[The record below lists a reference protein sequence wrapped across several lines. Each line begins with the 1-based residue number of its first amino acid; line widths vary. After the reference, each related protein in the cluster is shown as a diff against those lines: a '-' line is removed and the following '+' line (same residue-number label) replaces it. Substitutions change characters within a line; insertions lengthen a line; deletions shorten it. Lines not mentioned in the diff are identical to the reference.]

1 MSEEY
6 GMKRIAVIAEFNPF
20 HTGHAWLLSQV
31 RQQAG
36 PQSLIVVIMSGSF
49 VQRGEPALFD
59 KWHRAAWAVEGGAD
73 LVFELPA
80 VYSLSSADGFA
91 LGGVWLASRL
101 GCSHLAC
108 GVERGT
114 ADDFYALA
122 RAAQDIRPCR
132 GRETAGRRQTI
143 ALAARIRE
151 QTASL
156 LDQPN
161 ALLAASYAKAIVQ
174 QDLSLQFWPIL
185 RQGNHHDPSLAHSFA
200 SASALRQDIIQTGRC
215 QHLHR
220 YLTPQAREDMA
231 ALLSQ
236 GAYTDY
242 DRYGDFILF
251 QNRLL
256 TPEMLR
262 QLPAFNEGL
271 DAGFRHV
278 QRGTGC
284 HQDPPLCL
292 QPSVPHGRLY
302 APFTRPQPHGPVI
315 PARTPVCPAAGLISK
330 GILLYKRNKERAA
343 CHHPHHSRR
352 FSFPT
357 GPETAGTG
365 PALHR
370 YAVLLLP
377 WHSGPPVAAGLL
389 SVSPHTLTHFP
400 SNPHVVNVDFF

>member
-108 GVERGT
+108 GVEQGT

-122 RAAQDIRPCR
+122 RAAQDIRLCR

-215 QHLHR
+215 QHLHH

-271 DAGFRHV
+271 ENRWH
-278 QRGTGC
+278 RC
-284 HQDPPLCL
+284 MQDSVTYKEALAAIKTRRYAYSRLCRMGAYTL
-292 QPSVPHGRLY
+292 LSPGRSLMDQSYQLGPQY
-302 APFTRPQPHGPVI
+302 ARLLALSQKVSPYIKEIKKELPVI
-315 PARTPVCPAAGLISK
+315 TRITAPGSLSPLGRKQLALDLRCTDMQYYCFHGTQARL
-330 GILLYKRNKERAA
+330 
-343 CHHPHHSRR
+343 SRQD
-352 FSFPT
+352 
-357 GPETAGTG
+357 
-365 PALHR
+365 
-370 YAVLLLP
+370 YYQ
-377 WHSGPPVAAGLL
+377 
-389 SVSPHTLTHFP
+389 SPRIR
-400 SNPHVVNVDFF
+400 

>member
-143 ALAARIRE
+143 SLAARIRE

-185 RQGNHHDPSLAHSFA
+185 RQGSHHDPSLAHSFA

-271 DAGFRHV
+271 ENRWH
-278 QRGTGC
+278 RC
-284 HQDPPLCL
+284 MQDSVTYKEALAAIKTRRYAYSRLCRMGAYTL
-292 QPSVPHGRLY
+292 LSPGRSLMDQSYQLGPQY
-302 APFTRPQPHGPVI
+302 ARLLALSQKVSPYIKEIKKELPVI
-315 PARTPVCPAAGLISK
+315 TRITAADSLSPLGRKQLELDLRCTDMQYYCFHGTQARL
-330 GILLYKRNKERAA
+330 
-343 CHHPHHSRR
+343 SRQD
-352 FSFPT
+352 
-357 GPETAGTG
+357 
-365 PALHR
+365 
-370 YAVLLLP
+370 YYQ
-377 WHSGPPVAAGLL
+377 
-389 SVSPHTLTHFP
+389 SPRIR
-400 SNPHVVNVDFF
+400 

>member
-1 MSEEY
+1 
-6 GMKRIAVIAEFNPF
+6 MKRIAVIAEFNPF

-143 ALAARIRE
+143 ALASRIRE

-185 RQGNHHDPSLAHSFA
+185 RQGSHHDPSLAHSFA

-271 DAGFRHV
+271 ENRWHRCMQASVTYKEALAAIKTR
-278 QRGTGC
+278 RYAYSR
-284 HQDPPLCL
+284 LCRMGAYTL
-292 QPSVPHGRLY
+292 LSPGRSLMDQSYQLGPQY
-302 APFTRPQPHGPVI
+302 ARLLALSQKVSPYIKEIKKELPVI
-315 PARTPVCPAAGLISK
+315 TRITAADSLSPLGRKQLALDLRCTDMQYYCFHGTQARL
-330 GILLYKRNKERAA
+330 
-343 CHHPHHSRR
+343 SRQD
-352 FSFPT
+352 
-357 GPETAGTG
+357 
-365 PALHR
+365 
-370 YAVLLLP
+370 YYQ
-377 WHSGPPVAAGLL
+377 
-389 SVSPHTLTHFP
+389 SPRIR
-400 SNPHVVNVDFF
+400 

>member
-132 GRETAGRRQTI
+132 GRETAGRQQTI

-215 QHLHR
+215 QHLHH

-242 DRYGDFILF
+242 DRYGDFILLR
-251 QNRLL
+251 NRLL

-271 DAGFRHV
+271 ENRWH
-278 QRGTGC
+278 RC
-284 HQDPPLCL
+284 MQDSVTYKEALAAIKTRRYAYSRLCRMGAYTL
-292 QPSVPHGRLY
+292 LSPGRSLMDQSYQLGPQY
-302 APFTRPQPHGPVI
+302 ARLLALSQKVSPYIKEIKKELPVI
-315 PARTPVCPAAGLISK
+315 TRITAADSLSPLGRKQLALDLRCTDMQYYCFHGTQARL
-330 GILLYKRNKERAA
+330 
-343 CHHPHHSRR
+343 SRQD
-352 FSFPT
+352 
-357 GPETAGTG
+357 
-365 PALHR
+365 
-370 YAVLLLP
+370 YYQ
-377 WHSGPPVAAGLL
+377 
-389 SVSPHTLTHFP
+389 SPRIR
-400 SNPHVVNVDFF
+400 

>member
-151 QTASL
+151 QTALL

-220 YLTPQAREDMA
+220 YLTPQARGDMA

-256 TPEMLR
+256 TPEKLR

-271 DAGFRHV
+271 ENRWHRCMQESVTYKEALAAIKTR
-278 QRGTGC
+278 RYAYSR
-284 HQDPPLCL
+284 LCRMGAYTL
-292 QPSVPHGRLY
+292 LSPSRSLMDQSYQLGPQYARLLALSQKVSPY
-302 APFTRPQPHGPVI
+302 IKEIKKELPVI
-315 PARTPVCPAAGLISK
+315 TRITAADSLSPLGRKQLALDLRCTDMQYYCFHGTQARL
-330 GILLYKRNKERAA
+330 
-343 CHHPHHSRR
+343 SRQD
-352 FSFPT
+352 
-357 GPETAGTG
+357 
-365 PALHR
+365 
-370 YAVLLLP
+370 YYQ
-377 WHSGPPVAAGLL
+377 
-389 SVSPHTLTHFP
+389 SPRIR
-400 SNPHVVNVDFF
+400 

>member
-122 RAAQDIRPCR
+122 RAAQDIRLCR
-132 GRETAGRRQTI
+132 GRETAGRQQTM
-143 ALAARIRE
+143 AVAARIRE

-271 DAGFRHV
+271 ENRWH
-278 QRGTGC
+278 RC
-284 HQDPPLCL
+284 MQDSVTYKEALAAIKTRRYAYSRLCRMGAYTL
-292 QPSVPHGRLY
+292 LSPGRSLMDQSYQLGPQY
-302 APFTRPQPHGPVI
+302 ARLLALSQKVSPYIKEIKKELPVI
-315 PARTPVCPAAGLISK
+315 TRITAADSLSPLGRKQLALDLRCTDMQYYCFHGTQARL
-330 GILLYKRNKERAA
+330 
-343 CHHPHHSRR
+343 SRQD
-352 FSFPT
+352 
-357 GPETAGTG
+357 
-365 PALHR
+365 
-370 YAVLLLP
+370 YYQ
-377 WHSGPPVAAGLL
+377 
-389 SVSPHTLTHFP
+389 SPRIR
-400 SNPHVVNVDFF
+400 

>member
-132 GRETAGRRQTI
+132 GRETAGRQQTM
-143 ALAARIRE
+143 AVAARIRE
-151 QTASL
+151 QTALL

-271 DAGFRHV
+271 ENRWH
-278 QRGTGC
+278 RC
-284 HQDPPLCL
+284 MQDSVTYKEALAAIKTRRYAYSRLCRMGAYTL
-292 QPSVPHGRLY
+292 LSPSRSLMDQSYQLGPQYARLLALSQKVSPY
-302 APFTRPQPHGPVI
+302 IKEIKKELPVI
-315 PARTPVCPAAGLISK
+315 TRITAADSLSPLGRKQLALDLRCTDMQYYCFHGTQARL
-330 GILLYKRNKERAA
+330 
-343 CHHPHHSRR
+343 SRQD
-352 FSFPT
+352 
-357 GPETAGTG
+357 
-365 PALHR
+365 
-370 YAVLLLP
+370 YYQ
-377 WHSGPPVAAGLL
+377 
-389 SVSPHTLTHFP
+389 SPRIR
-400 SNPHVVNVDFF
+400 

>member
-73 LVFELPA
+73 LVFELPS

-143 ALAARIRE
+143 ALAARIPE

-236 GAYTDY
+236 EAYTDY

-271 DAGFRHV
+271 ENRWYRCMQESVTYKEALAAIKTR
-278 QRGTGC
+278 RYAYSR
-284 HQDPPLCL
+284 LCRMGAYTL
-292 QPSVPHGRLY
+292 LSPGRSLMDQSYQLGPQY
-302 APFTRPQPHGPVI
+302 ARLLALSQKVSPYIKEIKKELPVI
-315 PARTPVCPAAGLISK
+315 TRITAADSLSPLGRKQLALDLRCTDMQYYCFHGTQARL
-330 GILLYKRNKERAA
+330 
-343 CHHPHHSRR
+343 SRQD
-352 FSFPT
+352 
-357 GPETAGTG
+357 
-365 PALHR
+365 
-370 YAVLLLP
+370 YYQ
-377 WHSGPPVAAGLL
+377 
-389 SVSPHTLTHFP
+389 SPRIR
-400 SNPHVVNVDFF
+400 

>member
-122 RAAQDIRPCR
+122 RAAQDIRLCR
-132 GRETAGRRQTI
+132 GRETAGRQQTM
-143 ALAARIRE
+143 AVAARIPE
-151 QTASL
+151 QTALL

-161 ALLAASYAKAIVQ
+161 ALLAASYVKAIVQ

-215 QHLHR
+215 QHLHH

-236 GAYTDY
+236 GAYIDY
-242 DRYGDFILF
+242 DRYGDFILLR
-251 QNRLL
+251 NRLL

-271 DAGFRHV
+271 ENRWHRCMQESVTYKEALAAIKTR
-278 QRGTGC
+278 RYAYSR
-284 HQDPPLCL
+284 LCRMGAYTL
-292 QPSVPHGRLY
+292 LSPGRSLMDQSYQLGPQY
-302 APFTRPQPHGPVI
+302 ARLLALSQKVSPYIKEIKKELPVI
-315 PARTPVCPAAGLISK
+315 TRITAADSLSPLGRKQLALDLRCTDMQYYCFHGTQARL
-330 GILLYKRNKERAA
+330 
-343 CHHPHHSRR
+343 SRQD
-352 FSFPT
+352 
-357 GPETAGTG
+357 
-365 PALHR
+365 
-370 YAVLLLP
+370 YYQ
-377 WHSGPPVAAGLL
+377 
-389 SVSPHTLTHFP
+389 SPRIR
-400 SNPHVVNVDFF
+400 

>member
-1 MSEEY
+1 
-6 GMKRIAVIAEFNPF
+6 MKRIAVIAEFNPF

-151 QTASL
+151 QTALL

-271 DAGFRHV
+271 ENRWH
-278 QRGTGC
+278 RC
-284 HQDPPLCL
+284 MQDSVTYKEALAAIKTRRYAYSRLCRMGAYTL
-292 QPSVPHGRLY
+292 LSPGRSLMDQSYQLGPQY
-302 APFTRPQPHGPVI
+302 ARLLALSQKVSPYIKEIKKELPVI
-315 PARTPVCPAAGLISK
+315 TRITAADSLSPLGRKQLALDLRCTDMQYYCFHGTQARL
-330 GILLYKRNKERAA
+330 
-343 CHHPHHSRR
+343 SRQD
-352 FSFPT
+352 
-357 GPETAGTG
+357 
-365 PALHR
+365 
-370 YAVLLLP
+370 YYQ
-377 WHSGPPVAAGLL
+377 
-389 SVSPHTLTHFP
+389 SPRIR
-400 SNPHVVNVDFF
+400 

>member
-151 QTASL
+151 QTALL

-185 RQGNHHDPSLAHSFA
+185 RQGSHHDPSLAHSFA

-236 GAYTDY
+236 GEYTDY

-271 DAGFRHV
+271 ENRWH
-278 QRGTGC
+278 RC
-284 HQDPPLCL
+284 MQDSVTYKEALAAIKTRRYAYSRLCRMGAYTL
-292 QPSVPHGRLY
+292 LSPGRSLMDQSYQLGPQY
-302 APFTRPQPHGPVI
+302 ARLLALSQKVSPYIKEIKKELPVI
-315 PARTPVCPAAGLISK
+315 TRITAADSLSPLGRKQLALDLRCTDMQYYCFHGTQARL
-330 GILLYKRNKERAA
+330 
-343 CHHPHHSRR
+343 SRQD
-352 FSFPT
+352 
-357 GPETAGTG
+357 
-365 PALHR
+365 
-370 YAVLLLP
+370 YYQ
-377 WHSGPPVAAGLL
+377 
-389 SVSPHTLTHFP
+389 SPRIR
-400 SNPHVVNVDFF
+400 

>member
-185 RQGNHHDPSLAHSFA
+185 RQGSHHDPSLAHSFA

-271 DAGFRHV
+271 ENRWHRCMQESVTYKEALAAIKTR
-278 QRGTGC
+278 RYAYSR
-284 HQDPPLCL
+284 LCRMGAYTL
-292 QPSVPHGRLY
+292 LSPGRSLMDQSYQLGPQY
-302 APFTRPQPHGPVI
+302 ARLLALSQKVSPYIKEIKKELPVI
-315 PARTPVCPAAGLISK
+315 TRITAADSLSPLGRKQLALDLRCTDMQYYCFHGTQARL
-330 GILLYKRNKERAA
+330 
-343 CHHPHHSRR
+343 SRQD
-352 FSFPT
+352 
-357 GPETAGTG
+357 
-365 PALHR
+365 
-370 YAVLLLP
+370 YYQ
-377 WHSGPPVAAGLL
+377 
-389 SVSPHTLTHFP
+389 SPRIR
-400 SNPHVVNVDFF
+400 

>member
-1 MSEEY
+1 
-6 GMKRIAVIAEFNPF
+6 MKRIAVIAEFNPF

-122 RAAQDIRPCR
+122 RAAQDIRLCR
-132 GRETAGRRQTI
+132 GRETAGRQQTM
-143 ALAARIRE
+143 AVAARIPE

-271 DAGFRHV
+271 ENRWH
-278 QRGTGC
+278 RC
-284 HQDPPLCL
+284 MQDSVTYKEALAAIKTRRYAYSRLCRMGAYTL
-292 QPSVPHGRLY
+292 LSPGRSLMDQSYQLGPQY
-302 APFTRPQPHGPVI
+302 ARLLALSQKASFYIKEIKKELPVI
-315 PARTPVCPAAGLISK
+315 TRITAADSLSPLGRKQLALDLRCTDMQYYCFHGTQARL
-330 GILLYKRNKERAA
+330 
-343 CHHPHHSRR
+343 SRR
-352 FSFPT
+352 D
-357 GPETAGTG
+357 
-365 PALHR
+365 
-370 YAVLLLP
+370 YYQ
-377 WHSGPPVAAGLL
+377 
-389 SVSPHTLTHFP
+389 SPRIR
-400 SNPHVVNVDFF
+400 

>member
-156 LDQPN
+156 LNQPN

-271 DAGFRHV
+271 ENRWHRCMQESVTYKEALAAIKTR
-278 QRGTGC
+278 RYAYSR
-284 HQDPPLCL
+284 LCRMGAYTL
-292 QPSVPHGRLY
+292 LSPGRSLMDQSYQLGPQY
-302 APFTRPQPHGPVI
+302 ARLLALSQKVSPYIKEIKKELPVI
-315 PARTPVCPAAGLISK
+315 TRITAADSLSPLGRKQLALDLRCTDMQYYCFHGTQARL
-330 GILLYKRNKERAA
+330 
-343 CHHPHHSRR
+343 SRQD
-352 FSFPT
+352 
-357 GPETAGTG
+357 
-365 PALHR
+365 
-370 YAVLLLP
+370 YYQ
-377 WHSGPPVAAGLL
+377 
-389 SVSPHTLTHFP
+389 SPRIR
-400 SNPHVVNVDFF
+400 

>member
-242 DRYGDFILF
+242 DRYGDFILLR
-251 QNRLL
+251 NRLL

-271 DAGFRHV
+271 ENRWH
-278 QRGTGC
+278 RC
-284 HQDPPLCL
+284 MQDSVTYKEALAAIKTRRYAYSRLCRMGAYTL
-292 QPSVPHGRLY
+292 LSPSRSLMDQSYQLGPQYARLLALSQKASFY
-302 APFTRPQPHGPVI
+302 IKEIKKELPVI
-315 PARTPVCPAAGLISK
+315 TRITAADSLSPLGRKQLALDLRCTDMQYYCFHGTQARL
-330 GILLYKRNKERAA
+330 
-343 CHHPHHSRR
+343 SRQD
-352 FSFPT
+352 
-357 GPETAGTG
+357 
-365 PALHR
+365 
-370 YAVLLLP
+370 YYQ
-377 WHSGPPVAAGLL
+377 
-389 SVSPHTLTHFP
+389 SPRIR
-400 SNPHVVNVDFF
+400 

>member
-122 RAAQDIRPCR
+122 RAAQDIRLCR
-132 GRETAGRRQTI
+132 GRETAGRQQTM
-143 ALAARIRE
+143 AVAARIPE

-271 DAGFRHV
+271 ENRWH
-278 QRGTGC
+278 RC
-284 HQDPPLCL
+284 MQDSVTYKEALAAIKTRRYAYSRLCRMGAYTL
-292 QPSVPHGRLY
+292 LSPGRSLMDQSYQLGPQY
-302 APFTRPQPHGPVI
+302 ARLLALSQKASFYIKEIKKELPVI
-315 PARTPVCPAAGLISK
+315 TRITAPGSLSPLGRKQLALDLRCTDMQYYCFHGTQARL
-330 GILLYKRNKERAA
+330 
-343 CHHPHHSRR
+343 SRQD
-352 FSFPT
+352 
-357 GPETAGTG
+357 
-365 PALHR
+365 
-370 YAVLLLP
+370 YYQ
-377 WHSGPPVAAGLL
+377 
-389 SVSPHTLTHFP
+389 SPRIR
-400 SNPHVVNVDFF
+400 

>member
-59 KWHRAAWAVEGGAD
+59 KWHRAAWAVESGAD

-122 RAAQDIRPCR
+122 RAAQDIRLCR
-132 GRETAGRRQTI
+132 GRETAGRQQTM
-143 ALAARIRE
+143 AVAARIPE

-185 RQGNHHDPSLAHSFA
+185 RQGSHHDPSLAHSFA

-271 DAGFRHV
+271 ENRWH
-278 QRGTGC
+278 RC
-284 HQDPPLCL
+284 MQDSVTYKEALAAIKTRRYAYSRLCRMGAYTL
-292 QPSVPHGRLY
+292 LSPGRSLMDQSYQLGPQY
-302 APFTRPQPHGPVI
+302 ARLLALSQKVSPYIKEIKKELPVI
-315 PARTPVCPAAGLISK
+315 TRITAADSLSPLGRKQLALDLRCTDMQYYCFHGTQARL
-330 GILLYKRNKERAA
+330 
-343 CHHPHHSRR
+343 SRQD
-352 FSFPT
+352 
-357 GPETAGTG
+357 
-365 PALHR
+365 
-370 YAVLLLP
+370 YYQ
-377 WHSGPPVAAGLL
+377 
-389 SVSPHTLTHFP
+389 SPRIR
-400 SNPHVVNVDFF
+400 

>member
-151 QTASL
+151 QTALL

-185 RQGNHHDPSLAHSFA
+185 RQGSHHDPSLAHSFA

-271 DAGFRHV
+271 ENRWH
-278 QRGTGC
+278 RC
-284 HQDPPLCL
+284 MQDSVTYKEALAAIKTRRYAYSRLCRMGAYTL
-292 QPSVPHGRLY
+292 LSPSRSLMDQSYQLGPQYARLLALSQKVSPY
-302 APFTRPQPHGPVI
+302 IKEIKKELPVI
-315 PARTPVCPAAGLISK
+315 TRITAADSLSPLGRKQLALDLRCTDMQYYCFH
-330 GILLYKRNKERAA
+330 GTQAHL
-343 CHHPHHSRR
+343 SRQD
-352 FSFPT
+352 
-357 GPETAGTG
+357 
-365 PALHR
+365 
-370 YAVLLLP
+370 YYQ
-377 WHSGPPVAAGLL
+377 
-389 SVSPHTLTHFP
+389 SPRIR
-400 SNPHVVNVDFF
+400 

>member
-132 GRETAGRRQTI
+132 GRETAGRQQTI

-185 RQGNHHDPSLAHSFA
+185 RQ
-200 SASALRQDIIQTGRC
+200 DIIQTGRC
-215 QHLHR
+215 QHLHH

-242 DRYGDFILF
+242 DRYGDFILLR
-251 QNRLL
+251 NRLL

-271 DAGFRHV
+271 ENRWH
-278 QRGTGC
+278 RC
-284 HQDPPLCL
+284 MQDSVTYKEALAAIKTRRYAYSRLCRMGAYTL
-292 QPSVPHGRLY
+292 LSPGRSLMDQSYQLGPQY
-302 APFTRPQPHGPVI
+302 ARLLALSQKVSPYIKEIKKELPVI
-315 PARTPVCPAAGLISK
+315 TRITAADSLSPLGRKQLALDLRCTDMQYYCFHGTQARL
-330 GILLYKRNKERAA
+330 
-343 CHHPHHSRR
+343 SRQD
-352 FSFPT
+352 
-357 GPETAGTG
+357 
-365 PALHR
+365 
-370 YAVLLLP
+370 YYQ
-377 WHSGPPVAAGLL
+377 
-389 SVSPHTLTHFP
+389 SPRIR
-400 SNPHVVNVDFF
+400 

>member
-151 QTASL
+151 QTALL

-185 RQGNHHDPSLAHSFA
+185 RQGSHHDPSLAHSFA

-271 DAGFRHV
+271 ENRWH
-278 QRGTGC
+278 RC
-284 HQDPPLCL
+284 MQDSVTYKEALAAIKTRRYAYSRLCRMGAYTL
-292 QPSVPHGRLY
+292 LSPGRSLMDQSYQLGPQY
-302 APFTRPQPHGPVI
+302 ARLLALSQKVSPYIKEIKKELPVI
-315 PARTPVCPAAGLISK
+315 TRITAADSLSPLGRKQLALDLRCTDMQYYCFHGTQARL
-330 GILLYKRNKERAA
+330 
-343 CHHPHHSRR
+343 SRQD
-352 FSFPT
+352 
-357 GPETAGTG
+357 
-365 PALHR
+365 
-370 YAVLLLP
+370 YYQ
-377 WHSGPPVAAGLL
+377 
-389 SVSPHTLTHFP
+389 SPRIR
-400 SNPHVVNVDFF
+400 

>member
-132 GRETAGRRQTI
+132 GRETAGRQQTM
-143 ALAARIRE
+143 AVAARIPE
-151 QTASL
+151 QTALL

-185 RQGNHHDPSLAHSFA
+185 RQGSHHDPSLAHSFA

-271 DAGFRHV
+271 ENRWHRCMQESVTYKEALAAIKTR
-278 QRGTGC
+278 RYAYSR
-284 HQDPPLCL
+284 LCRMGAYTL
-292 QPSVPHGRLY
+292 LSPGRSLMDQSYQLGPQY
-302 APFTRPQPHGPVI
+302 ARLLALSQKASFYIKEIKKELPVI
-315 PARTPVCPAAGLISK
+315 TRITAPGSLSPLGREQLALDLRCTDMQYYCFHNARTRL
-330 GILLYKRNKERAA
+330 
-343 CHHPHHSRR
+343 SRR
-352 FSFPT
+352 D
-357 GPETAGTG
+357 
-365 PALHR
+365 
-370 YAVLLLP
+370 YYQ
-377 WHSGPPVAAGLL
+377 
-389 SVSPHTLTHFP
+389 SPR
-400 SNPHVVNVDFF
+400 VR

>member
-101 GCSHLAC
+101 ECSHLAC

-151 QTASL
+151 QTALL

-161 ALLAASYAKAIVQ
+161 ALLAASYVKAIVQ

-185 RQGNHHDPSLAHSFA
+185 RQGSHHDLSLAHSFA

-271 DAGFRHV
+271 ENRWH
-278 QRGTGC
+278 RC
-284 HQDPPLCL
+284 MQDSVTYKEALAAIKTRRYAYSRLCRMGAYTL
-292 QPSVPHGRLY
+292 LSPGRSLMDQSYQLGPQY
-302 APFTRPQPHGPVI
+302 ARLLALSQKASFYIKEIKKELPVI
-315 PARTPVCPAAGLISK
+315 TRITAADSLSPLGRKQLALDLRCTDMQYYCFHGTQARL
-330 GILLYKRNKERAA
+330 
-343 CHHPHHSRR
+343 SRQD
-352 FSFPT
+352 
-357 GPETAGTG
+357 
-365 PALHR
+365 
-370 YAVLLLP
+370 YYQ
-377 WHSGPPVAAGLL
+377 
-389 SVSPHTLTHFP
+389 SPRIR
-400 SNPHVVNVDFF
+400 

>member
-122 RAAQDIRPCR
+122 RAAQDIRLCR
-132 GRETAGRRQTI
+132 GRETAGRQQTM
-143 ALAARIRE
+143 AVAARIPE
-151 QTASL
+151 QTALL

-161 ALLAASYAKAIVQ
+161 ALLAASYVKAIVQ

-215 QHLHR
+215 QNLHR

-271 DAGFRHV
+271 ENRWH
-278 QRGTGC
+278 RC
-284 HQDPPLCL
+284 MQDSVTYKEALAAIKTRRYAYSRLCRMGAYTL
-292 QPSVPHGRLY
+292 LSPGRSLMDQSYQLGPQY
-302 APFTRPQPHGPVI
+302 ARLLALSQKVSPYIKEIKKELPVI
-315 PARTPVCPAAGLISK
+315 TRITAADSLSPLGRKQLALDLRCTDMQYYCFHGTQARL
-330 GILLYKRNKERAA
+330 
-343 CHHPHHSRR
+343 SRQD
-352 FSFPT
+352 
-357 GPETAGTG
+357 
-365 PALHR
+365 
-370 YAVLLLP
+370 YYQ
-377 WHSGPPVAAGLL
+377 
-389 SVSPHTLTHFP
+389 SPRIR
-400 SNPHVVNVDFF
+400 

>member
-143 ALAARIRE
+143 ALATRIPE

-161 ALLAASYAKAIVQ
+161 ALLAASYVKAIVQ

-185 RQGNHHDPSLAHSFA
+185 RQGSHHDPSLAHSFA

-271 DAGFRHV
+271 ENRWH
-278 QRGTGC
+278 RC
-284 HQDPPLCL
+284 MQDSVTYKEALAAIKTRRYAYSRLCRMGAYTL
-292 QPSVPHGRLY
+292 LSPGRSLMDQSYQLGPQY
-302 APFTRPQPHGPVI
+302 ARLLALSQKVSPYIKEIKKELPVI
-315 PARTPVCPAAGLISK
+315 TRITAADSLSPLGRKQLALDLRCTDMQYYCFHGTQARL
-330 GILLYKRNKERAA
+330 
-343 CHHPHHSRR
+343 SRQD
-352 FSFPT
+352 
-357 GPETAGTG
+357 
-365 PALHR
+365 
-370 YAVLLLP
+370 YYQ
-377 WHSGPPVAAGLL
+377 
-389 SVSPHTLTHFP
+389 SPRIR
-400 SNPHVVNVDFF
+400 

>member
-122 RAAQDIRPCR
+122 RAAQDIRLCR
-132 GRETAGRRQTI
+132 GRETAGRQQTM
-143 ALAARIRE
+143 AVAARIPE
-151 QTASL
+151 QTALL

-161 ALLAASYAKAIVQ
+161 ALLAASYVKAIVQ

-215 QHLHR
+215 QHLHH

-242 DRYGDFILF
+242 DRYGDFILLR
-251 QNRLL
+251 NRLL

-271 DAGFRHV
+271 ENRWH
-278 QRGTGC
+278 
-284 HQDPPLCL
+284 LCM
-292 QPSVPHGRLY
+292 QESVTYKEALAAIKTRRYAYSRLCRMGAYTLLSPGRSLMDQSYQLGPQY
-302 APFTRPQPHGPVI
+302 ARLLALSQKVSPYIKEIKKELPVI
-315 PARTPVCPAAGLISK
+315 TRITAADSLSPLGRKQLALDLRCTDMQYYCFHGTQARL
-330 GILLYKRNKERAA
+330 
-343 CHHPHHSRR
+343 SRQD
-352 FSFPT
+352 
-357 GPETAGTG
+357 
-365 PALHR
+365 
-370 YAVLLLP
+370 YYQ
-377 WHSGPPVAAGLL
+377 
-389 SVSPHTLTHFP
+389 SPRIR
-400 SNPHVVNVDFF
+400 

>member
-122 RAAQDIRPCR
+122 RAALDIRPCR

-143 ALAARIRE
+143 ALASRIRE

-185 RQGNHHDPSLAHSFA
+185 RQGSHHDPSLAHSFA

-271 DAGFRHV
+271 ENRWHRCMQESVTYKEALAAIKTR
-278 QRGTGC
+278 RYAYSR
-284 HQDPPLCL
+284 LCRMGAYTL
-292 QPSVPHGRLY
+292 LSPGRSLMDQSYQLGPQY
-302 APFTRPQPHGPVI
+302 ARLLALSQKVSPYIKEIKKELPVI
-315 PARTPVCPAAGLISK
+315 TRITAADSLSPLGRKQLALDLRCTDMQYYCFHGTQARL
-330 GILLYKRNKERAA
+330 
-343 CHHPHHSRR
+343 SRQD
-352 FSFPT
+352 
-357 GPETAGTG
+357 
-365 PALHR
+365 
-370 YAVLLLP
+370 YYQ
-377 WHSGPPVAAGLL
+377 
-389 SVSPHTLTHFP
+389 SPRIR
-400 SNPHVVNVDFF
+400 

>member
-151 QTASL
+151 QTALL

-185 RQGNHHDPSLAHSFA
+185 RQGSHHDPSLAHSFA

-271 DAGFRHV
+271 ENRWH
-278 QRGTGC
+278 RC
-284 HQDPPLCL
+284 MQDSVTYKEALAAIKTRRYAYSRLCRMGAYTL
-292 QPSVPHGRLY
+292 LSPGRSLMDQSYQLGPQY
-302 APFTRPQPHGPVI
+302 ARLLALSQKVSPYIKEIKKELPVI
-315 PARTPVCPAAGLISK
+315 TRITAPGSLSPLGRKQLALDLRCTDMQYYCFHGTQARL
-330 GILLYKRNKERAA
+330 
-343 CHHPHHSRR
+343 SRQD
-352 FSFPT
+352 
-357 GPETAGTG
+357 
-365 PALHR
+365 
-370 YAVLLLP
+370 YYQ
-377 WHSGPPVAAGLL
+377 
-389 SVSPHTLTHFP
+389 SPRIR
-400 SNPHVVNVDFF
+400 

>member
-59 KWHRAAWAVEGGAD
+59 KWPRAAWAVEGGAD

-143 ALAARIRE
+143 ALASRIRE

-185 RQGNHHDPSLAHSFA
+185 RQGSHHDPSLAHSFA

-271 DAGFRHV
+271 ENRWHRCMQASVTYKEALAAIKTR
-278 QRGTGC
+278 RYAYSR
-284 HQDPPLCL
+284 LCRMGAYTL
-292 QPSVPHGRLY
+292 LSPGRSLMDQSYQLGPQY
-302 APFTRPQPHGPVI
+302 ARLLALSQKVSPYIKEIKKELPVI
-315 PARTPVCPAAGLISK
+315 TRITAADSLSPLGRKQLALDLRCTDMQYYCFHGTQARL
-330 GILLYKRNKERAA
+330 
-343 CHHPHHSRR
+343 SRQD
-352 FSFPT
+352 
-357 GPETAGTG
+357 
-365 PALHR
+365 
-370 YAVLLLP
+370 YYQ
-377 WHSGPPVAAGLL
+377 
-389 SVSPHTLTHFP
+389 SPRIR
-400 SNPHVVNVDFF
+400 

>member
-122 RAAQDIRPCR
+122 RAAQDIRLCR
-132 GRETAGRRQTI
+132 GRETAGRQQTM
-143 ALAARIRE
+143 AVAARIRE

-185 RQGNHHDPSLAHSFA
+185 RQGSHHDPSLAHSFA

-271 DAGFRHV
+271 ENRWH
-278 QRGTGC
+278 RC
-284 HQDPPLCL
+284 MQDSVTYKEALAAIKTRRYAYSRLCRMGAYTL
-292 QPSVPHGRLY
+292 LSPGRSLMDQSYQLGPQY
-302 APFTRPQPHGPVI
+302 ARLLALSQKVSPYIKEIKKELPVI
-315 PARTPVCPAAGLISK
+315 TRITAADSLSPLGRKQLALDLRCTDMQYYCFHGTQARL
-330 GILLYKRNKERAA
+330 
-343 CHHPHHSRR
+343 SRQD
-352 FSFPT
+352 
-357 GPETAGTG
+357 
-365 PALHR
+365 H
-370 YAVLLLP
+370 YQ
-377 WHSGPPVAAGLL
+377 
-389 SVSPHTLTHFP
+389 SPRIR
-400 SNPHVVNVDFF
+400 

>member
-271 DAGFRHV
+271 ENRWH
-278 QRGTGC
+278 RC
-284 HQDPPLCL
+284 MQDSVTYKEALAAIKTRRYAYSRLCRMGAYTL
-292 QPSVPHGRLY
+292 LSPGRSLMDQSYQLGPQY
-302 APFTRPQPHGPVI
+302 ARLLALSQKVSPYIKEIKKELPVI
-315 PARTPVCPAAGLISK
+315 TRITAADSLSPLGRKQLALDLRCTDMQYYCFHGTQARL
-330 GILLYKRNKERAA
+330 
-343 CHHPHHSRR
+343 SRQD
-352 FSFPT
+352 
-357 GPETAGTG
+357 
-365 PALHR
+365 
-370 YAVLLLP
+370 YYQ
-377 WHSGPPVAAGLL
+377 
-389 SVSPHTLTHFP
+389 SPRIR
-400 SNPHVVNVDFF
+400 

>member
-122 RAAQDIRPCR
+122 RAAQDIRLCR
-132 GRETAGRRQTI
+132 GRETAGRQQTM
-143 ALAARIRE
+143 AVAARIPE

-271 DAGFRHV
+271 ENRWH
-278 QRGTGC
+278 RC
-284 HQDPPLCL
+284 MQDSVTYKEALAAIKTRRYAYSRLCRMGAYTL
-292 QPSVPHGRLY
+292 LSPGRSLMDQSYQLGPQY
-302 APFTRPQPHGPVI
+302 ARLLALSQKASFYIKEIKKELPVI
-315 PARTPVCPAAGLISK
+315 TRITAADSLSPLGRKQLALDLRCTDMQYYCFHGTQARL
-330 GILLYKRNKERAA
+330 
-343 CHHPHHSRR
+343 SRR
-352 FSFPT
+352 D
-357 GPETAGTG
+357 
-365 PALHR
+365 
-370 YAVLLLP
+370 YYQ
-377 WHSGPPVAAGLL
+377 
-389 SVSPHTLTHFP
+389 SPRIR
-400 SNPHVVNVDFF
+400 

>member
-31 RQQAG
+31 RQQAS

-156 LDQPN
+156 LNQPN

-271 DAGFRHV
+271 ENRWH
-278 QRGTGC
+278 RC
-284 HQDPPLCL
+284 MQDSVTYKEALAAIKTRRYAYSRLCRMGAYTL
-292 QPSVPHGRLY
+292 LSPGRSLMDQSYQLGPQY
-302 APFTRPQPHGPVI
+302 ARLLALSQKVSPYIKEIKKELPVI
-315 PARTPVCPAAGLISK
+315 TRITAADSLSPLGRKQLALDLRCTDMQYYCFHGTQARL
-330 GILLYKRNKERAA
+330 
-343 CHHPHHSRR
+343 SRQD
-352 FSFPT
+352 
-357 GPETAGTG
+357 
-365 PALHR
+365 
-370 YAVLLLP
+370 YYQ
-377 WHSGPPVAAGLL
+377 
-389 SVSPHTLTHFP
+389 SPRIR
-400 SNPHVVNVDFF
+400 